1 MNDAANSLQSAL
13 NSLIEA
19 IPNVI
24 VALLLLLL
32 AFIVAAVVKNVIVKG
47 FTKLGAHRGLV
58 KARVAS
64 SEEQGKS
71 ILKSIGSILYFLI
84 FILFLPSILDA
95 LNMESVAQP
104 ITNMVEQFLAFL
116 PNIFAAALILVIG
129 FFIARLVR
137 NLVENML
144 TSLKID
150 HWFDRLGH
158 RSSAEGP
165 PESGTGTQPAVNKNT
180 LASVLANVVFV
191 IILIP
196 IITVALE
203 TLNIETV
210 SEPVINVLNTVLLMI
225 PNVFV
230 AIILVLIGYYL
241 AKFISQ
247 LLTGLLHRTGINS
260 VYDFVG
266 VSRPEDSRFDLATI
280 IGQVV
285 KVLIV
290 LFFTVEALNVLQL
303 NVLNQIGNAI
313 IIYLP
318 LLISALLILGLAYLG
333 GTLLQ
338 SVIRKYTNSPFS
350 GAVVKYIIITFA
362 IFMALDQLGFA
373 STIVNIG
380 FLLIL
385 GGLSIAFA
393 ISFGI
398 GGREFAKRNLDRFE
412 RKIQRDTNS
421 SGSDAGPGNND
432 PGGPT
437 GPGGP
442 ASPGGPGG
450 PRV

>member
-1 MNDAANSLQSAL
+1 MNDATNSLRSAL

-32 AFIVAAVVKNVIVKG
+32 AFIIATVIRGIIVKG
-47 FTKLGAHRGLV
+47 FTKLGADRGLV

-64 SEEQGKS
+64 NEAQGKE
-71 ILKSIGSILYFLI
+71 ILKSIGSVVYFLI

-95 LNMESVAQP
+95 LNMQSVAQP

-116 PNIFAAALILVIG
+116 PNVFAAALILVIG

-137 NLVENML
+137 NLIQNLL

-158 RSSAEGP
+158 RRKTETATEPGQRSE
-165 PESGTGTQPAVNKNT
+165 PAVNKHT
-180 LASVLANVVFV
+180 LASVLANVAFV
-191 IILIP
+191 VILIP

-203 TLNIETV
+203 ALNIETV
-210 SEPVINVLNTVLLMI
+210 SEPVTNVLNTVLLMI

-230 AIILVLIGYYL
+230 AIILVLVGYYL
-241 AKFISQ
+241 ATFISQ

-266 VSRPEDSRFDLATI
+266 IDQPENSRFDLAAI

-313 IIYLP
+313 IVYLP

-338 SVIRKYTNSPFS
+338 GVIRKYTKSSFS
-350 GAVVKYIIITFA
+350 GAIVKYIIITFA
-362 IFMALDQLGFA
+362 VFMALDQLGFA
-373 STIVNIG
+373 TTIVNIG

-385 GGLSIAFA
+385 GGLSVAFA

-398 GGREFAKRNLDRFE
+398 GGREFAKRNLEKFE
-412 RKIQRDTNS
+412 RKIQRDT
-421 SGSDAGPGNND
+421 GGPGN
-432 PGGPT
+432 

-442 ASPGGPGG
+442 GNGPGNGLGGPSGPTNNPPGG